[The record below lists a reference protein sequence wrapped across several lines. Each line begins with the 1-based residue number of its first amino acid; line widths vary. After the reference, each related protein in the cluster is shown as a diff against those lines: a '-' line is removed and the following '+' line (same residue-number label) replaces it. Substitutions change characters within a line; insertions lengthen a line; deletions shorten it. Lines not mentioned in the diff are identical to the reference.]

1 MDLDVFIGFV
11 NVIKKIKVIVYGFF
25 DNGYDNWVMY
35 VKDELLV
42 KVKKCIYDFFV
53 FSVFLLCNSVFVF
66 NWFF

>member
-1 MDLDVFIGFV
+1 M
-11 NVIKKIKVIVYGFF
+11 KKIKVIVYGFF

-66 NWFF
+66 N

>member
-1 MDLDVFIGFV
+1 M
-11 NVIKKIKVIVYGFF
+11 KKIKVIVYGFF

-53 FSVFLLCNSVFVF
+53 FMFFCYVIVFLYLIDFF
-66 NWFF
+66 NLILG

>member
-1 MDLDVFIGFV
+1 M
-11 NVIKKIKVIVYGFF
+11 KKIKVIVYGFF

-42 KVKKCIYDFFV
+42 KVKKCIYDFFFV

-66 NWFF
+66 N